1 MASLTEAI
9 LVSASLAET
18 WETYFDR
25 SRWRSW
31 ADGFDSVVS
40 SDEYPERGGTL
51 RWRSVP
57 AGRGEVTE
65 RVVAHEPRRLHR
77 VEFSDPYS
85 EGELET
91 GFRIEGGE
99 DAQGA
104 VATRVTQT
112 LDYRLRRTGPFA
124 GLTDLLFVRS
134 QMRRSMQR
142 SLGRFKHEVEE
153 DL

>member
-1 MASLTEAI
+1 MASLSEAV

-18 WETYFDR
+18 WETYFNR
-25 SRWRSW
+25 TRWRSW
-31 ADGFDSVVS
+31 VDGFDSVVS
-40 SDEYPERGGTL
+40 SEGYPEPAGTL

-85 EGELET
+85 EGELEME
-91 GFRIEGGE
+91 FRIEGNEGG
-99 DAQGA
+99 QGA

-112 LDYRLRRTGPFA
+112 LDYRLRRSGPFA
-124 GLTDLLFVRS
+124 ALTDLLFVRS